1 MYMFNQEILMQAIM
15 ESRDSITIADATL
28 PNYPLIFVNPAFE
41 ALTGYSKE
49 EILLKNCRYLQGLDR
64 QQRQLQDIK
73 EALHERRSCLVTIRN
88 YRKDGSM
95 FWNELSISP
104 VFEKTGLLTHFIG
117 IQKDVTARIIL
128 EQRLIEERKLLEQ
141 SKATLEKL
149 IIYDTLTGIY
159 NRRYFEDQFYSY
171 WEYKADANGRLTVMF
186 VDIDY
191 FKRFND
197 TYGHIAGDEAL
208 KKVAST
214 LYKSLRRVGDFVA
227 RYGGEEF
234 IVLASDMSQKQA
246 INYAQ
251 SICMKIRELAIVHA
265 TSPHGFLTI
274 SCGVACFKPNIS
286 KAPKQ
291 LLHQADLALY
301 KAKEMGRNQAAAF
314 DTSMEPENL

>member
-1 MYMFNQEILMQAIM
+1 MFNQQILMQAIM
-15 ESRDSITIADATL
+15 ESRDSIAIADATL

-41 ALTGYSKE
+41 TLTGYTKE
-49 EILLKNCRYLQGLDR
+49 EILLKNCRYLQGSDR
-64 QQRQLQDIK
+64 QQRQLQNIK
-73 EALHERRSCLVTIRN
+73 DALQERRSCLVTIRN

-128 EQRLIEERKLLEQ
+128 EQRLIEERKVLEQ
-141 SKATLEKL
+141 SNATLEKL

-159 NRRYFEDQFYSY
+159 NRRYFEDQFYSF
-171 WEYKADANGRLTVMF
+171 WEYQANVNGNLTVMF

-197 TYGHIAGDEAL
+197 TYGHIEGDEAL

-214 LYKSLRRVGDFVA
+214 LYESLRRVGDFVA

-234 IVLASDMSQKQA
+234 IVLASEMSEKQA
-246 INYAQ
+246 LGYAQ
-251 SICMKIRELAIVHA
+251 SICVKIRELEIIHNA
-265 TSPHGFLTI
+265 SPHGFLTI
-274 SCGVACFKPNIS
+274 SCGVAYFKPNIN

-314 DTSMEPENL
+314 DISMEP

>member
-1 MYMFNQEILMQAIM
+1 MFNQEILMQAIM
-15 ESRDSITIADATL
+15 ESRDSITIADATI

-41 ALTGYSKE
+41 TLTGYSKE
-49 EILLKNCRYLQGLDR
+49 EILLKNCRYLQGTDR
-64 QQRQLQDIK
+64 DQRQLKILQ
-73 EALHERRSCLVTIRN
+73 EAIHQQRSCLMTIRN

-104 VFEKTGLLTHFIG
+104 VFEKSGLLTHFIG
-117 IQKDVTARIIL
+117 IQKDVTARVIL
-128 EQRLIEERKLLEQ
+128 EHRLIEERKLLEQ

-159 NRRYFEDQFYSY
+159 NRRYFEDQFYSF
-171 WEYKADANGRLTVMF
+171 WEYQADAKGHLAVMF
-186 VDIDY
+186 IDIDY
-191 FKRFND
+191 FKLFND

-208 KKVAST
+208 KKVATT
-214 LYKSLRRVGDFVA
+214 LHGSLRRSSDFVA

-234 IVLASDMSQKQA
+234 IVLASEMSENQA
-246 INYAQ
+246 ISYAQ
-251 SICMKIRELAIVHA
+251 NICMKIRELEVPHA

-274 SCGVACFKPNIS
+274 SCGVACFKPNIN

-301 KAKEMGRNQAAAF
+301 RAKEMGRNQAAAF
-314 DTSMEPENL
+314 DSSMQPKKL